1 MDRGKTSS
9 IFRLREEMTASID
22 LGYPLKSVRSQE
34 RSLERE
40 SVREGFPQLIQLL
53 PLHPLLPVGFAP
65 RNASLRSSF
74 AIAQL
79 SSAPPRPQ
87 GKNALCLSRG
97 SICCHG
103 RWEI

>member
-40 SVREGFPQLIQLL
+40 SVREGFPQLIHFHNLFNSS
-53 PLHPLLPVGFAP
+53 PCTPSSRWASPPGTPRFA
-65 RNASLRSSF
+65 RAS
-74 AIAQL
+74 Q
-79 SSAPPRPQ
+79 
-87 GKNALCLSRG
+87 
-97 SICCHG
+97 
-103 RWEI
+103 